1 MFYETKEQIMSQLL
15 VIEVI
20 GYFGVILLQIF
31 WGIRGMLT
39 EQRFALFQVAPLTLI
54 MITAGLDAYLSSPHP
69 YPFGLLALSIGT
81 IVFAIIGY
89 PIARWIYRQVF
100 PPK

>member
-1 MFYETKEQIMSQLL
+1 MGQIL

-20 GYFGVILLQIF
+20 GYFGVILLQIV

-39 EQRFALFQVAPLTLI
+39 EQRFALFQTASLTLI
-54 MITAGLDAYLSSPHP
+54 AITAVLYYSSPD
-69 YPFGLLALSIGT
+69 YPFGLLAGSIGT
-81 IVFAIIGY
+81 IVFALIGY
-89 PIARWIYRQVF
+89 PILRWVYRQAS

>member
-1 MFYETKEQIMSQLL
+1 MRLILI
-15 VIEVI
+15 IEVI

-31 WGIRGMLT
+31 WGIRGVLT
-39 EQRFALFQVAPLTLI
+39 EQRFALFQVASLSLI
-54 MITAGLDAYLSSPHP
+54 MITAGLDAYLSSP
-69 YPFGLLALSIGT
+69 YPFGLVAGTIGT

-89 PIARWIYRQVF
+89 PIARWIYRHGF